1 MDKENST
8 HGKTSEY
15 KFLLR
20 LIGMDNLRHPII
32 GIKTTVKLIY
42 RKI

>member
-1 MDKENST
+1 M

-20 LIGMDNLRHPII
+20 LAGMDNLRHQII